1 MVKSAKEPLKVE
13 AMEYF
18 MNDVFQNHLVSK
30 NHLDTK
36 INWLLGISGL
46 IMSILLPYIAK
57 NDNSLSRIGLLV
69 MAFVSMIT
77 FFICL
82 LSFEL
87 PKFLTKNTPEEYSV
101 MFYSRTVSHTSES
114 IYNELKKITS
124 YDDLLKQYSI
134 TLYNLTERNIK
145 IKNRLFKY
153 ATYTLFCGLS
163 VGFVIIIISL
173 F

>member
-1 MVKSAKEPLKVE
+1 MVKQKTPLKVE

-18 MNDVFQNHLVSK
+18 MNDVFQNHIISK

-46 IMSILLPYIAK
+46 IMSMLLPFIVK
-57 NDNSLSRIGLLV
+57 SDSSLSHIGLIV
-69 MAFVSMIT
+69 MALASMIT

-82 LSFEL
+82 ISFEL
-87 PKFLTKNTPEEYSV
+87 PRFMTKNTPEENSV
-101 MFYSRTVSHTSES
+101 MFYNRTLSRSSEH
-114 IYNELKKITS
+114 IYNELKKISS
-124 YDDLLKQYSI
+124 YDDLLRQYAI

-145 IKNRLFKY
+145 IKNKLFTY
-153 ATYTLFCGLS
+153 ATYTLFCGLTI
-163 VGFVIIIISL
+163 GFVLIIASL

>member
-1 MVKSAKEPLKVE
+1 
-13 AMEYF
+13 MEYF

-46 IMSILLPYIAK
+46 IMGMLLPYIVK
-57 NDNSLSRIGLLV
+57 NDSSFSHIGLLI
-69 MAFVSMIT
+69 MAFASMIA

-87 PKFLTKNTPEEYSV
+87 PRLFTKNKPEENSV
-101 MFYSRTVSHTSES
+101 MFYNRSSTHSSES
-114 IYNELKKITS
+114 IYDELKRIHS

-145 IKNRLFKY
+145 IKNKLFKY

-163 VGFVIIIISL
+163 LGFILIIISM